1 MNRRTALMLSM
12 FLGGLIPRGLWAQTA
27 APQVAENARQGTT
40 AGVSQRRPRRC
51 RRATLQ

>member
-27 APQVAENARQGTT
+27 AQAGEARQSAS
-40 AGVSQRRPRRC
+40 AGVTHR
-51 RRATLQ
+51 

>member
-27 APQVAENARQGTT
+27 GASRRNARQSAS
-40 AGVSQRRPRRC
+40 AGVTHR
-51 RRATLQ
+51 